1 MGRLVMGGIIPG
13 TSVARD
19 AKQLKKENR
28 SFDKDIGEALADLD
42 ASGPSPTDDS
52 IPDFNGLLFKK
63 RVRNR
68 DANKGKRDGYRII
81 YGLFPQGI
89 ALVAIFSKSERADVP
104 RPDLHKLLATM
115 SSMIDR
121 IGENPASTDELLAEH
136 KSD

>member
-1 MGRLVMGGIIPG
+1 MGHLVGSGIIPG
-13 TSVARD
+13 TGAARD

-42 ASGPSPTDDS
+42 ANGSSPSDDP
-52 IPDFNGLLFKK
+52 IPDFNSVLFKR

-81 YGLFPQGI
+81 YGVFPEGI
-89 ALVAIFSKSERADVP
+89 ALVAIFSKSERTDVP
-104 RPDLHKLLATM
+104 RPDLHRLLATM
-115 SSMIDR
+115 SSLLGR
-121 IGENPASTDELLAEH
+121 ISENPACTDDALAEH